1 MNPIEDLVVAYRVLA
16 EHGVIDGYGHVSLRS
31 AADPQRYFIS
41 RSLAPELV
49 TEADIMEF
57 DLDSNPLDPRGR
69 QMYSERFI
77 HGQIYKSRPEVNAVV
92 HNHSPSVIP
101 FGITP
106 VPMRPVYHMS
116 AFVGMGVPVFE
127 IRDVERDSDMLVRSN
142 PLGQALAKCLGGCAA
157 ALMRG
162 HGAVV
167 VAERI
172 STVVGRSIYLELNAR
187 LQLQALALA
196 RPEQINYLEGGEIEK
211 TTRMNDFMRAW
222 ELWRA
227 KVLRQLQAGK
237 PRRG

>member
-1 MNPIEDLVVAYRVLA
+1 MNQIEDLVIAYRVLA
-16 EHGVIDGYGHVSLRS
+16 EHAVIDGYGHVSVRS
-31 AADPQRYFIS
+31 ASNPERYLIS

-57 DLDSNPLDPRGR
+57 DLDSNPIDQRDRP
-69 QMYSERFI
+69 MYTERYI
-77 HGQIYKSRPEVNAVV
+77 HGQIYKSRPDVNAVV

-106 VPMRPVYHMS
+106 VKMRPVYHMS

-142 PLGQALAKCLGGCAA
+142 PLGRALAQCLGGCGA

-167 VAERI
+167 VAPGL
-172 STVVGRSIYLELNAR
+172 STVVGRSIYLEMNAR
-187 LQLQALALA
+187 LQMQALTLA
-196 RPEQINYLEGGEIEK
+196 KPEQIIYLEGGEIEK
-211 TTRMNDFMRAW
+211 TTKMNDFMRAW

-227 KVLRQLQAGK
+227 RALRQLEAEK
-237 PRRG
+237 RRG